1 MFSQNQLGQQTK
13 PTMYIYCTKEG
24 TQSQKQTIQTWFSCQ
39 LAMSVLHKIFIKD
52 FKLLKFCFFL
62 LTSFFL
68 YGEFRLFFVEKPS
81 LTSDGR
87 ATLAPINF
95 PEILICKID
104 GYDKGRVNHFFLGKS
119 SDSEFL
125 RPPSPFLESSEFFKG
140 WHMVKGPN
148 K

>member
-1 MFSQNQLGQQTK
+1 
-13 PTMYIYCTKEG
+13 MYIYCTKEG

-87 ATLAPINF
+87 AKLASMNF

-104 GYDKGRVNHFFLGKS
+104 GYDKAGVYQPLYNICEK
-119 SDSEFL
+119 
-125 RPPSPFLESSEFFKG
+125 PF
-140 WHMVKGPN
+140 P
-148 K
+148 